1 MLADGFMKEFTIN
14 QNDAGQRL
22 DRFAAK
28 VVPLLPSSL
37 AQKYIRIKRIKVND
51 KGSKRDYKLA
61 LDDTVQMYV
70 NDEFFDIPN
79 DENIYLK
86 ISDPA
91 LDIVYEDENIML
103 INKPVGFLCHSDSSL
118 DYSCIIARVQAYLY
132 KSGEWHPRDEN
143 SFTPALCNRIDRNTS
158 GIVIT
163 AKNAESLRII
173 NEKFKLHE
181 IDRYYLAIVHGI
193 PKPPSAKLEGYI
205 FKDAVKNR
213 VYVSK
218 HSKPGS
224 KSAVME
230 YRTIAAS
237 DKLALLECRLITGRT
252 HQIRAQL
259 ADISHPI
266 LGDGKYGNG
275 RLDHPY
281 KEKKQALC
289 SYKITFNFKTP
300 AGLLSY
306 LSGKTFQLSNVDF
319 REKYFTSGPEL

>member
-1 MLADGFMKEFTIN
+1 MIAVDFMKEFTIN

-28 VVPLLPSSL
+28 AVPLLPSSL
-37 AQKYIRIKRIKVND
+37 MQKYIRIKRIKVNG

-61 LDDTVQMYV
+61 IDDTVQMYV
-70 NDEFFDIPN
+70 NDEFFEIPN
-79 DENIYLK
+79 EDNFYLR

-91 LDIVYEDENIML
+91 LDIRYEDDNIML
-103 INKPVGFLCHSDSSL
+103 INKPAGVLCHSDSDS
-118 DYSCIIARVQAYLY
+118 DYSSIITRVQAYLH
-132 KSGEWHPRDEN
+132 KSGEWRPRDEN

-158 GIVIT
+158 GVVIA

-181 IDRYYLAIVHGI
+181 IDRYYLTIVHGT
-193 PKPPSAKLEGYI
+193 PNPPSAKLEGYI

-224 KSAVME
+224 KSAIME
-230 YRTIAAS
+230 YRTIATS
-237 DKLALLECRLITGRT
+237 DKLSLLECQLITGRT

-259 ADISHPI
+259 AETGHPI

-289 SYKITFNFKTP
+289 SYKITFNFKT
-300 AGLLSY
+300 AADLLSY
-306 LSGKTFQLSNVDF
+306 LNGKTFQLSDVDF
-319 REKYFTSGPEL
+319 TKKYFPCSL